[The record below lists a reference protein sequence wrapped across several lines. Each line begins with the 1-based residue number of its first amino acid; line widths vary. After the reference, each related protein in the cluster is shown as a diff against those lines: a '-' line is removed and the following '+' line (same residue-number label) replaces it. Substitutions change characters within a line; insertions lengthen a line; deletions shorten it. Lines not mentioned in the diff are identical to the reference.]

1 MKKVKDLTDAQ
12 HKALDKSSF
21 ISHVVE
27 DKIHYTKDFYIVM
40 YKKME
45 YEKMSAV
52 EAYESM
58 GFDTDLFGKNRAYKA
73 AQRTR
78 KLIKDGQ
85 YLINPHNYDGSA
97 PRESFGEL
105 TPEQEAAYYKARA
118 NYLEILVEYQKKIE
132 SLVEKTYLSSKNE
145 K

>member
-1 MKKVKDLTDAQ
+1 MKKQKDLTDAQ
-12 HKALDKSSF
+12 HKALDESF
-21 ISHVVE
+21 FIHRVVG

-58 GFDTDLFGKNRAYKA
+58 GFDTKLFGKNRAYKA
-73 AQRTR
+73 AQRTQ

-97 PRESFGEL
+97 PREDFGDL
-105 TPEQEAAYYKARA
+105 TPEQEAAYYKARSK
-118 NYLEILVEYQKKIE
+118 YLELILEHQKKIQ
-132 SLVEKTYLSSKNE
+132 SLVEATYLSSENE